1 MSFQGREWENPES
14 MVGVDIARDRI
25 LAAFSPLESVEVAL
39 VDAVGLVLS
48 SDVVSQVNLPPFR
61 NSAMDGYAL
70 RSVDT
75 SSARTSLKVGQTIRA
90 GTAIAGRVEA
100 GQAARIM
107 TGAPLPEGADAV
119 IRFEE
124 TDDSSRD
131 QGQQAISIARQ
142 VQPAENVREAGEVVR
157 KGDLVASPGQRLRP
171 VEVGLLAALNLK
183 TVEVHRRPR
192 VGVLSTGDELVDP
205 GTNTPPGKIHDSNAP
220 MIAAAIRRLHAEPV
234 MLGVAGDSTE
244 ELLDSLATLNGL
256 DMLITSGGVSVGDF
270 DIVKKV
276 LQSAGSID
284 IWQVRMKPGKPL
296 AFGRIGSVPV
306 LGLPGNPVAALVSFE
321 QFARPAIQT
330 MLGRTDVFIPEV
342 EAICLD
348 RVENRGGRRHFVRGN
363 LRKTSNGYE
372 FECSNS
378 HGSANLRAMMQSN
391 SLMVIPEDVEVVIP
405 GNTVAVQIPD
415 EGL

>member
-48 SDVVSQVNLPPFR
+48 SDVVSQVDLPPFR

-75 SSARTSLKVGQTIRA
+75 SSARTSLRVGQTIRA

-391 SLMVIPEDVEVVIP
+391 SLMVIPEDVEVVKP